1 MAKRTNPN
9 VESVNG
15 GSPAAFI
22 ARPEIAASLILKAIG
37 TTWGPLGVV
46 IGQRAR
52 GRCRAGMRLMQE
64 RPPGAV
70 VRAWCPKRSEE
81 DVLWVRVAAAA

>member
-37 TTWGPLGVV
+37 TTWGPLGVSESDPV
-46 IGQRAR
+46 V
-52 GRCRAGMRLMQE
+52 MRTSAVADKAIIS
-64 RPPGAV
+64 RP
-70 VRAWCPKRSEE
+70 
-81 DVLWVRVAAAA
+81 

>member
-22 ARPEIAASLILKAIG
+22 ARPEVAASLILKAIG
-37 TTWGPLGVV
+37 TTW
-46 IGQRAR
+46 
-52 GRCRAGMRLMQE
+52 
-64 RPPGAV
+64 
-70 VRAWCPKRSEE
+70 
-81 DVLWVRVAAAA
+81 